1 MLTAARATNDLSR
14 LKQGP
19 TVTDITLEN
28 PEEQVHWLLTRRGV
42 SISQQSAG
50 CETVTLPLHC
60 TRLSLS
66 SSEMY
71 QRRPCFLPSDPSALL
86 PPISHRRSPRF
97 STTCAEV
104 RPDQRQRP
112 SLGTRHPRRLY
123 EAVKRQT
130 LLVGARQEPHQPHGA
145 HAH

>member
-1 MLTAARATNDLSR
+1 M
-14 LKQGP
+14 
-19 TVTDITLEN
+19 TDITLEN

-42 SISQQSAG
+42 SISQQSAC

-71 QRRPCFLPSDPSALL
+71 QRRPCLLPSDPSALL

-104 RPDQRQRP
+104 RPD
-112 SLGTRHPRRLY
+112 
-123 EAVKRQT
+123 
-130 LLVGARQEPHQPHGA
+130 
-145 HAH
+145 